1 MLLGPALRLA
11 SGALLLVVFPLAVLL
26 FCSACGERPFYER
39 MDAMPDH
46 IWRSE
51 ALLVHEVE
59 VQDTVQSYDFYLNI
73 RIGADYEFSNMYL
86 FIGTEFPDGRT
97 VRDTVECILADRSG
111 RWLGSG
117 IGDMRDNRILF
128 KPNVRFPNAGVYRFS
143 LQQGMRMEHLPQVYD
158 VGISMVPHNAR

>member
-1 MLLGPALRLA
+1 MLFRPVCRSARGT
-11 SGALLLVVFPLAVLL
+11 LLLMLFPLVVVLFL
-26 FCSACGERPFYER
+26 PACDESPFYER
-39 MDAMPDH
+39 MDAMPDQV
-46 IWRSE
+46 WRSE
-51 ALLVHEVE
+51 QVLVHEVE
-59 VQDTVQSYDFYLNI
+59 VLDTVRSYDFYLNI

-86 FIGTEFPDGRT
+86 FIGTEFPDGRS

-117 IGDMRDNRILF
+117 LGDMRDNRILF